1 LGYEPGGGG
10 PLTWHASADA
20 AAGATLLHAL
30 AQHSSLLRCDAAWIA
45 RRARTCHMRMCMRG
59 WWGVVRALGQNCAL
73 FSDGHFCIFGSLSLF
88 SATSRGAAAAVGPL
102 WHECLGRLLCHSARL
117 ALTPPPPSHAAP
129 ASSAAF
135 ASSSSSSASAAAASA
150 CDDPIAAATAAAAPI
165 LLLHLST
172 LRLLIEDPK
181 SAEFAAGTEVSRL
194 RGVVGT
200 TAAHAPAPGSAA
212 AAPDAAGG
220 GGVPAAPSGLLSGGA
235 GGVGVVPPRS
245 VAAAV
250 VDLCAL
256 VLKGHGA
263 SDGAGSTSSSFSS
276 SSDAAAE
283 GLACYLAHRLLHA
296 HCARGAPPLPL
307 RAGWVSLWRGAAAAL
322 RRAAAPGALSRPRVP
337 RLAAQCL
344 NLLAFALAAGGTL
357 LPASSD
363 AEALVGVIVGARG
376 AVLRLGAA
384 AARAGLLD
392 PADVASLAPPDEAEE
407 GEDGH
412 NEGSETTYALV
423 APPDAHAASGAN
435 AAPLL
440 RMRPLLDV
448 FAVFGDV
455 APAKVPRFIAERYG
469 AHLMRARARARWPF
483 ALRFRTIQGRESCPF
498 SPSFGAHLGRFCCC
512 AARAGLLPK
521 VTLDRLDAGYAAGGS
536 TSEAAASATAA
547 LSRALCAA
555 AAPSPAAP
563 PRTGELDAALGGAR
577 AGEGAPA
584 PRLSTV
590 DDGGASVRP
599 AARLSGGARAP
610 QRL

>member
-1 LGYEPGGGG
+1 VE
-10 PLTWHASADA
+10 
-20 AAGATLLHAL
+20 
-30 AQHSSLLRCDAAWIA
+30 
-45 RRARTCHMRMCMRG
+45 
-59 WWGVVRALGQNCAL
+59 
-73 FSDGHFCIFGSLSLF
+73 
-88 SATSRGAAAAVGPL
+88 
-102 WHECLGRLLCHSARL
+102 
-117 ALTPPPPSHAAP
+117 
-129 ASSAAF
+129 
-135 ASSSSSSASAAAASA
+135 
-150 CDDPIAAATAAAAPI
+150 DPIAAASAAAAPI

-194 RGVVGT
+194 RGGVGT
-200 TAAHAPAPGSAA
+200 TAAHSPQPGSAA
-212 AAPDAAGG
+212 AGTGADGGAGG
-220 GGVPAAPSGLLSGGA
+220 AGAPSGLLSGGA

-256 VLKGHGA
+256 VLKGHGGTDA
-263 SDGAGSTSSSFSS
+263 TSAAASS

-307 RAGWVSLWRGAAAAL
+307 RAGWVSLWRGAAASL
-322 RRAAAPGALSRPRVP
+322 RRASAPGALARPRVP

-357 LPASSD
+357 LPAASD
-363 AEALVGVIVGARG
+363 AEALVGVIIGTRQH
-376 AVLRLGAA
+376 VLRLGAA

-392 PADVASLAPPDEAEE
+392 PADVASLAPPDESEE
-407 GEDGH
+407 GGGGGFG
-412 NEGSETTYALV
+412 NGTSETTTYALV

-455 APAKVPRFIAERYG
+455 APAKVPRFINERYG
-469 AHLMRARARARWPF
+469 AAHLCPSHARARARAV
-483 ALRFRTIQGRESCPF
+483 ALRANCVRFL
-498 SPSFGAHLGRFCCC
+498 PSFGAHLGGACSRRF
-512 AARAGLLPK
+512 AGLLPK

-547 LSRALCAA
+547 LSRALVAA
-555 AAPSPAAP
+555 AAPSPHAP
-563 PRTGELDAALGGAR
+563 PRTGELDAALGSTR
-577 AGEGAPA
+577 AGEGGAAATPRLSTADGISGGGTPGRPA
-584 PRLSTV
+584 PRLS
-590 DDGGASVRP
+590 
-599 AARLSGGARAP
+599 GAR
-610 QRL
+610 